1 MRFGV
6 IASVLLHL
14 AAIGLAFISL
24 PESWRSKVVSEPV
37 VPIELIREAELAE
50 KTSVPAAAPK
60 PKPEEEKK
68 PEPPAPKEEPKP
80 EPPKPQPKAEPEP
93 AKLAEAP
100 KPKPEPVPEKKPEPP
115 KEKPKEQPKPK
126 PKPKTDELDF
136 DRLAAVVDKA
146 KKEEAKPEAPSETT
160 LEAEKARAA
169 VGAGD
174 RLTAS
179 DISKMKAAVG
189 RCWSV
194 SALAG
199 APDANKLVVQ
209 LEFELNRDGTLIGA
223 PRVAN
228 SMQINLSGNRFW
240 KVAEQTAIRAVVSC
254 QPYDFLSPDRYNTW
268 REMELVF
275 DPSEMAGY

>member
-6 IASVLLHL
+6 VASVLLHL
-14 AAIGLAFISL
+14 AAVGLAFVSL

-37 VPIELIREAELAE
+37 IPIELIREAELAE
-50 KTSVPAAAPK
+50 KTSVPAASPK
-60 PKPEEEKK
+60 PKPEEEK
-68 PEPPAPKEEPKP
+68 PEPPKEEPKEEPKP
-80 EPPKPQPKAEPEP
+80 EPPKPEPEP
-93 AKLAEAP
+93 P
-100 KPKPEPVPEKKPEPP
+100 KPEPEPVPEKKPEPP
-115 KEKPKEQPKPK
+115 KEEPKKEEPKPK

-146 KKEEAKPEAPSETT
+146 KKEEARPETPSETT
-160 LEAEKARAA
+160 LQADKAREA

-194 SALAG
+194 TALAG

-209 LEFELNRDGTLIGA
+209 LEFELNRDGTLTGP

-228 SMQINLSGNRFW
+228 AMQINMSGNRFW
-240 KVAEQTAIRAVVSC
+240 KVAEQTAIRAVQSC
-254 QPYDFLSPDRYNTW
+254 QPYDFLSPDRYDTW
-268 REMELVF
+268 RAMELYF

>member
-6 IASVLLHL
+6 VASVLLHL
-14 AAIGLAFISL
+14 AAVGLAFVSL
-24 PESWRSKVVSEPV
+24 PESWRSKVVSEPII
-37 VPIELIREAELAE
+37 PIELIREAELAE

-60 PKPEEEKK
+60 PKPEEVK

-80 EPPKPQPKAEPEP
+80 EPPKLAEAPKPEPEP
-93 AKLAEAP
+93 AKPE
-100 KPKPEPVPEKKPEPP
+100 PKPEPVPEKKPEPP

-126 PKPKTDELDF
+126 PKPDELDF
-136 DRLAAVVDKA
+136 DKLAAVVDKA
-146 KKEEAKPEAPSETT
+146 KKENSAQENPSETT
-160 LEAEKARAA
+160 REAEKPQAA

-179 DISKMKAAVG
+179 DVSKMKAAVG

-194 SALAG
+194 TALAG

-209 LEFELNRDGTLIGA
+209 LQFELNRDGTLTGA

-228 SMQINLSGNRFW
+228 SMQINMSGNRFW
-240 KVAEQTAIRAVVSC
+240 KVAEQTAIRAVQSC

-268 REMELVF
+268 REMELYF

>member
-100 KPKPEPVPEKKPEPP
+100 KAKPEPVPEKKPEPP

-209 LEFELNRDGTLIGA
+209 LEFELNRDGTLVGA

>member
-1 MRFGV
+1 
-6 IASVLLHL
+6 LHL
-14 AAIGLAFISL
+14 AAVGLAFVSL

-37 VPIELIREAELAE
+37 IPIELIREAELAA

-60 PKPEEEKK
+60 PKPEEEK

-80 EPPKPQPKAEPEP
+80 EPPK
-93 AKLAEAP
+93 LAEAP
-100 KPKPEPVPEKKPEPP
+100 KPEPEPPKPEPKPEPVPEKKPEPP
-115 KEKPKEQPKPK
+115 KEKPKEEPKPK
-126 PKPKTDELDF
+126 PKPKPDELDF
-136 DRLAAVVDKA
+136 DKLAAVVDKA
-146 KKEEAKPEAPSETT
+146 KKENSAQENPSEATR
-160 LEAEKARAA
+160 EAEKPQAA

-179 DISKMKAAVG
+179 DVSKMKAAVG

-194 SALAG
+194 TALAG

-209 LEFELNRDGTLIGA
+209 LEFELNRDGTLTGS

-228 SMQINLSGNRFW
+228 AMQINMSGNRFW

-254 QPYDFLSPDRYNTW
+254 QPYDFLSPDRYDTW
-268 REMELVF
+268 REMELYF